1 MRARGAVLALVV
13 VGRLGIARDAFGQAA
28 VASDLWQV
36 AGATLVVPPPLV
48 EDGSAALWMPAVVL
62 DRSGSMLRIGVEA
75 IHAPSDVGVSGG
87 IAAVG
92 IRLGALGTLNAVYG
106 RLGVDGLVRTETSPE
121 GIGGDVPVY
130 AEVISLGFAR
140 SVAPGLVAGA
150 AVRSMAGQLDVE
162 SRNQLG
168 LDVGLRYTDPNRITL
183 AFATRFFDPTF
194 RQAEEA
200 ASYSVATS
208 YRTLPSPM
216 LGSSGVVTLRYGATW
231 SHGEGVQHLLS
242 AGLAL
247 ARVLEVDV
255 GAAREVEDGV
265 SVWRSRLGFGV
276 VAGRYRVYLARDG
289 GVNDFG
295 ATYRFG
301 LTTAWR

>member
-1 MRARGAVLALVV
+1 MRVRGAVLGFTLVGV
-13 VGRLGIARDAFGQAA
+13 LGSAREAAGQAA

-36 AGATLVVPPPLV
+36 AGATLVIPAPLAD
-48 EDGSAALWMPAVVL
+48 DGSAALWTPAVAL
-62 DRSGSMLRIGVEA
+62 DRTAPALRLGVEA

-87 IAAVG
+87 IATLG
-92 IRLGALGTLNAVYG
+92 IRLGSIGTLNGVYG

-140 SVAPGLVAGA
+140 TVVPGLVAGA
-150 AVRSMAGQLDVE
+150 AVRSVAGQLDII
-162 SRNQLG
+162 SHSQLG
-168 LDVGLRYTDPNRITL
+168 VDLGLRYASPERFTV

-194 RQAEEA
+194 RQAAQAATYSAA
-200 ASYSVATS
+200 ASY
-208 YRTLPSPM
+208 RTPPTPM
-216 LGSSGVVTLRYGATW
+216 LGTTGAVTLRYGATW
-231 SHGEGVQHLLS
+231 SHGEGMQHLLS

-247 ARVLEVDV
+247 ASALDLDV
-255 GAAREVEDGV
+255 GEAREITAGV
-265 SVWRSRLGFGV
+265 AVWRNRLGLGLTV
-276 VAGRYRVYLARDG
+276 GRYRVYLARDG

-301 LTTAWR
+301 LTTGWR